1 MIPGFES
8 SASVQCILYHEP
20 NDQSHSNPRPTCTS
34 SQVTPHTISIASED
48 FATWVED
55 VKDVLGYSVACPNF
69 LFHFRFVMVSA
80 SHHAQIQIHADI
92 VDSRS
97 ESSTINMNVSKH
109 MQYFFICPPIK
120 CRGAG
125 LMILQC
131 LPVSRFPCP
140 SPPCLP
146 VPIMPPRPLP
156 PLRRPRPPSP

>member
-55 VKDVLGYSVACPNF
+55 VKDVLGYSAACPNF

-80 SHHAQIQIHADI
+80 SHHAKIQIHADI

-97 ESSTINMNVSKH
+97 VSSTINMNVSKH

-120 CRGAG
+120 CRGAVPDD
-125 LMILQC
+125 LA
-131 LPVSRFPCP
+131 V
-140 SPPCLP
+140 PPCLP
-146 VPIMPPRPLP
+146 VPMPRPSLSPGSQAP
-156 PLRRPRPPSP
+156 PLPVSRVP